1 MAYASLGYG
10 GQRLVLACADYPR
23 LRDRHTGKFL
33 EEYRQFGTVKT
44 SQTHGLGFHF
54 SNEEFGVIAFRN
66 LQEPDRFRGT
76 ECAALAVDEATELP
90 EVIGGLGVLET
101 LKYPIRSSMG
111 LPFAPLLMGSNPDG
125 VGHKWVKG
133 LFITRTGIPKGDDES
148 RYVYVPALPNDNPY
162 LSQAWIDELATYPE
176 HIRRARLDG
185 SWDAPEGARWGY
197 LNKHDHAYRF
207 DEKFPNGVPLDGFS
221 ILGLDWGLAAPYAA
235 VWFYVSPDLRDFYA
249 YREDYA
255 KGLTYDQQAERIVR
269 MTSVNERV
277 QHVRADPAM
286 WQQPKDPVTGEIKP
300 AAITYFD
307 DMLGREGR
315 FPRCQKGFNQSR
327 RIGHMTLDSL
337 LRRDNFAPNLWID
350 PVRCPNL
357 WSELESAV
365 FDTRSAIRTSEELD
379 PRCADHAITASIYAL
394 HNQIYDFEP
403 QQPET
408 YLPSAEEMD
417 AINARLLNGEY
428 DDSRA
433 QGAPRYLRGF
443 QRF

>member
-1 MAYASLGYG
+1 MSSSSNVNFDEWIGATEPQRRFYMEAIKRERSICLYGGAGGGGKSWGLRYCLVKLAMAYASLGYG

-162 LSQAWIDELATYPE
+162 LFLFAQSQYP
-176 HIRRARLDG
+176 
-185 SWDAPEGARWGY
+185 
-197 LNKHDHAYRF
+197 
-207 DEKFPNGVPLDGFS
+207 
-221 ILGLDWGLAAPYAA
+221 
-235 VWFYVSPDLRDFYA
+235 
-249 YREDYA
+249 
-255 KGLTYDQQAERIVR
+255 
-269 MTSVNERV
+269 
-277 QHVRADPAM
+277 
-286 WQQPKDPVTGEIKP
+286 
-300 AAITYFD
+300 
-307 DMLGREGR
+307 
-315 FPRCQKGFNQSR
+315 
-327 RIGHMTLDSL
+327 
-337 LRRDNFAPNLWID
+337 
-350 PVRCPNL
+350 
-357 WSELESAV
+357 
-365 FDTRSAIRTSEELD
+365 
-379 PRCADHAITASIYAL
+379 IY
-394 HNQIYDFEP
+394 Q
-403 QQPET
+403 
-408 YLPSAEEMD
+408 
-417 AINARLLNGEY
+417 
-428 DDSRA
+428 
-433 QGAPRYLRGF
+433 
-443 QRF
+443 